1 MTHGEIWTIDFGQP
15 VGSLPSKIRPAVVMQ
30 NDLLGIIDLN
40 TVVVI
45 PFTSNLDRAD
55 FEPNILIEKEETGLP
70 KDSVA
75 VIHLIGAVN
84 KFCLEKKVSRLSE
97 ENSGNSVFKKATQ
110 KINKPDAERQSIK
123 LSARIKK

>member
-30 NDLLGIIDLN
+30 NDLLGIKDLN

-55 FEPNILIEKEETGLP
+55 FEPNILIEKEETGLS
-70 KDSVA
+70 KASVA
-75 VIHLIGAVN
+75 VTHLIGAAN
-84 KFCLEKKVSRLSE
+84 KFCFERKISKLSE
-97 ENSGNSVFKKATQ
+97 ENYQ
-110 KINKPDAERQSIK
+110 KLIDAVVKLITNKSNT
-123 LSARIKK
+123 

>member
-30 NDLLGIIDLN
+30 NDLLGIKDLN

-55 FEPNILIEKEETGLP
+55 FEPNILIKKEETGLS

-84 KFCLEKKVSRLSE
+84 KFCLEKKVPKLSE
-97 ENSGNSVFKKATQ
+97 ENYQ
-110 KINKPDAERQSIK
+110 KLVEAVVK
-123 LSARIKK
+123 LVANE

>member
-30 NDLLGIIDLN
+30 NDLLGIKDLN

-55 FEPNILIEKEETGLP
+55 FEPNILIEKEETELS

-84 KFCLEKKVSRLSE
+84 KFCLEKKVARLSE
-97 ENSGNSVFKKATQ
+97 ENYQ
-110 KINKPDAERQSIK
+110 KLVEAVVK
-123 LSARIKK
+123 LVANE

>member
-15 VGSLPSKIRPAVVMQ
+15 VGSLPPKIRPTVVMQ
-30 NDLLGIIDLN
+30 NDLLGIKDLN

-55 FEPNILIEKEETGLP
+55 FEPNILIEKEEAGLS

-75 VIHLIGAVN
+75 VIHLIGTVN

-97 ENSGNSVFKKATQ
+97 ENYQ
-110 KINKPDAERQSIK
+110 KLVEAVVK
-123 LSARIKK
+123 LVANE